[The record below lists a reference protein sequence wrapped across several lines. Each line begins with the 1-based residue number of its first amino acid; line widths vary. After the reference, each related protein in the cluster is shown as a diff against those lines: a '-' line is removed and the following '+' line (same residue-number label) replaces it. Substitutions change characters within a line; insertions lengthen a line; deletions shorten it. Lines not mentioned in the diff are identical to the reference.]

1 MKQKKSFF
9 LIEIRDVWESSLLR
23 TAHVASH
30 LPLFCASNV
39 WPPFTAERNLPVSIP
54 QRSVPNFFS
63 SARTLAQYLVMR
75 PFHEQSVKGMV
86 CCKWSGFGELGL
98 VCQLS
103 LPPHGESSSS
113 VASITSL
120 IFQVSRLFIKS
131 SRSLPCHQY
140 NLNLHSTPSIPP
152 LLLSRINNKSSLS
165 KLQLCSPAIQ
175 QLGGFI
181 TGPKSREKE
190 HLSSWK

>member
-1 MKQKKSFF
+1 MKQTKSFF
-9 LIEIRDVWESSLLR
+9 LIEIRDVWESSLLLTWHHTFHSSVRR
-23 TAHVASH
+23 TCGRHSPPREISRSAS
-30 LPLFCASNV
+30 P
-39 WPPFTAERNLPVSIP
+39 IP
-54 QRSVPNFFS
+54 QRSAPNFLS

-75 PFHEQSVKGMV
+75 PFHDQSVKDRV

-103 LPPHGESSSS
+103 LPPHGELSSS

-131 SRSLPCHQY
+131 SRSLPCHQS

-152 LLLSRINNKSSLS
+152 LFLSRINNKSSLS

-175 QLGGFI
+175 QLCGFI